1 MNKYF
6 VCLIFLIC
14 INSHGQ
20 TIELFCKGS
29 NSGSDIR
36 TVKHE
41 FPILVSFSK
50 AEFGGIRNFLV
61 PSCMSDTKNP
71 NNAPT
76 CKSNSNE
83 IDCVC
88 SNSRGTTAINLSR
101 VTGRLDIQTFF
112 VSKESWYGDY
122 YCEKITT
129 KKF

>member
-1 MNKYF
+1 MIKYF
-6 VCLIFLIC
+6 ICLICFYC
-14 INSHGQ
+14 FNSQAQ
-20 TIELFCKGS
+20 TVELFCKGS
-29 NSGSDIR
+29 NSGTDIK

-41 FPILVSFSK
+41 FPILVSFSP

-76 CKSNSNE
+76 CKSTSNE

-101 VTGRLDIQTFF
+101 ISGKLDIQTFF
-112 VSKESWYGDY
+112 VSKESWSGEY